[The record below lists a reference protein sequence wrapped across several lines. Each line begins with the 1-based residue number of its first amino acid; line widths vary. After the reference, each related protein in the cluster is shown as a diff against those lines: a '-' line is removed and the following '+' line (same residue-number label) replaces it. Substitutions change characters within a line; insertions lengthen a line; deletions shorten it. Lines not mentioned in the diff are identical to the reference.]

1 MLPIDNSEHI
11 EYSVIIPTYNSEKFI
26 NSTIESISSFLSNY
40 KYEILVIDDGSDD
53 NTVKIVKSLGLANLK
68 IYANE
73 HKGVSYSRNLGI
85 NEANGKYIMFCD
97 SDDKLIG
104 RLPFQEFDEEI
115 ISFSEHC
122 KRENIVETQEEKLFL
137 IENLFG
143 FGQNKD
149 NFSGYYGG
157 SASKF
162 FKREWLIQ
170 NSIYFNTELDN
181 SEDILFNICAILNA
195 AKIKLLKKGIYQ
207 YYQRSTSVTH
217 SYDEKLLDNHIVFI
231 SETKKELTQF
241 HDTADLIKRI
251 ESLYLYQ
258 LIFRLFKNDINFK
271 NNYQKYCLM
280 TNHPINSDW
289 NTNLTRQVECFSIK
303 LVNNFGISAARLF
316 ANFYTTGKK
325 LLSIILIKHNPKKKV
340 FFI

>member
-1 MLPIDNSEHI
+1 M
-11 EYSVIIPTYNSEKFI
+11 
-26 NSTIESISSFLSNY
+26 SNY

-53 NTVKIVKSLGLANLK
+53 DTVKLVKSLGLSNLK
-68 IYANE
+68 IYTNK

-104 RLPFQEFDEEI
+104 KLPFQKFEEEI
-115 ISFSEHC
+115 ISFSAYC
-122 KRENIVETQEEKLFL
+122 KKENIVKTQEDKLFL

-143 FGQNKD
+143 FGKNKD

-157 SASKF
+157 SVSKF

-181 SEDILFNICAILNA
+181 SEDILFNLHAILNA
-195 AKIKLLKKGIYQ
+195 TKIKLLKKEIYQ

-231 SETKKELTQF
+231 SEIKKELTKF
-241 HDTADLIKRI
+241 HDTADLIQRI

-271 NNYQKYCLM
+271 SDYQKYCLM
-280 TNHPINSDW
+280 TNHPVNSNW

-303 LVNNFGISAARLF
+303 LVNNFGINVARHF
-316 ANFYTTGKK
+316 ASFYITGKK
-325 LLSIILIKHNPKKKV
+325 IIRHNPNKKV
-340 FFI
+340 LYI